1 MKIKKFY
8 SNIDNNILDNLTSII
23 GYGISTIPYI
33 GGTLSTIWF
42 DIKGKIMVERFENF
56 YKELVEE
63 LNKEFAE
70 ELKTISDRIASIDI
84 LDKGYIAAII
94 EEINERIEKEN
105 LSEKIKFL
113 KNYFK
118 NSLISL
124 PNKNNFNERHFF
136 IKTIGSMSLYECE
149 ILNRIVNNYDSIDIE
164 NINTDNIGLLLGTID
179 KLKSYGFILTERKKI
194 SFGVDDRLGL
204 KIKISDFGKKFFDF
218 CLKDI
223 D

>member
-1 MKIKKFY
+1 MKIKKFD
-8 SNIDNNILDNLTSII
+8 SNFDNLTSII

-56 YKELVEE
+56 YKELSEE
-63 LNKEFAE
+63 LESV
-70 ELKTISDRIASIDI
+70 SDKIASIDP
-84 LDKGYIAAII
+84 LDYNYIAVII
-94 EEINERIEKEN
+94 EEINERIEKEY

-118 NSLISL
+118 NSLISP
-124 PNKNNFNERHFF
+124 PNKNNFNERHYF
-136 IKTIGSMSLYECE
+136 IKTVGNMSLYECE
-149 ILNRIVNNYDSIDIE
+149 ILNGIVNNYDSIDIE
-164 NINTDNIGLLLGTID
+164 NINTDNIGLLLGTVD

-194 SFGVDDRLGL
+194 SFDTDDRLGL

-223 D
+223 N